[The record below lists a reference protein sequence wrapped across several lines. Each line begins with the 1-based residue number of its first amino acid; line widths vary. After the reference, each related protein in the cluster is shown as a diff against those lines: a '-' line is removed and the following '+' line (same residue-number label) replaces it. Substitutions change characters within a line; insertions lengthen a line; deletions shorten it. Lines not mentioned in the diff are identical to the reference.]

1 MEITIMNKI
10 SEYVGSRI
18 KNYRKIQGLTLQQLA
33 DKIHKSRATMNKY
46 ENGEIVLDIE
56 TLYSIS
62 EALDIEINKL
72 MDNSRKKVPE

>member
-1 MEITIMNKI
+1 MNKI